1 MTQEDLYD
9 LIRHYGLI
17 VITPIAVVEG
27 PGISVI
33 AGFLARLSLI
43 ALPLAYVFLVLAD
56 LIGDVALYAI
66 GRRGRIGRAV
76 RMLSVFGLTRKH
88 VAVAIRQFRT
98 KGGRILV
105 LGKLT
110 HSAGFAVLLAAG
122 LVRMPF
128 GRFVLLNTL
137 ATLPK
142 VAVFLG
148 IGWVFGAVSG
158 GIDTLLFG
166 LSLGLAVLILTALVF
181 YLIRKRAC

>member
-1 MTQEDLYD
+1 
-9 LIRHYGLI
+9 
-17 VITPIAVVEG
+17 
-27 PGISVI
+27 
-33 AGFLARLSLI
+33 
-43 ALPLAYVFLVLAD
+43 
-56 LIGDVALYAI
+56 
-66 GRRGRIGRAV
+66 
-76 RMLSVFGLTRKH
+76 
-88 VAVAIRQFRT
+88 
-98 KGGRILV
+98 
-105 LGKLT
+105 
-110 HSAGFAVLLAAG
+110 
-122 LVRMPF
+122 MPF